1 MRVPERTC
9 VVCKK
14 VLEKKSL
21 LRVVKTAEGEIL
33 LDPSGRK
40 NGRGA
45 YICKDSLCFE
55 SLKKTKGLD
64 RSFKCSISSSVYESL
79 LEEVNSLIKG

>member
-21 LRVVKTAEGEIL
+21 LRIVKTAEGEIL

-55 SLKKTKGLD
+55 SLKKIKGLD

>member
-21 LRVVKTAEGEIL
+21 LRIVKTAEGEIL